1 MLRKTD
7 NDYLNKWGLLSGV
20 LKLFVGVLFVF
31 GMVACDDDD
40 KAPEPDPEPTSTF
53 KLHIGEGN
61 VVQMDFEAPDYYP
74 PMYAAVLV
82 MEDLP
87 ADEKIIYL
95 GGVYSTANP
104 EPDIS
109 DCILISDYLDY
120 ETIQNWEWEKEPL
133 YWRCMYLF
141 HPLPATTYYVRGYVQ
156 TDKGE
161 YYSNTIEIRSG
172 FTDQIADN
180 HEA

>member
-7 NDYLNKWGLLSGV
+7 NDYLNKCGLLSGV
-20 LKLFVGVLFVF
+20 LKLFVGALFAF

-109 DCILISDYLDY
+109 DCILISDYSDY

-133 YWRCMYLF
+133 Y
-141 HPLPATTYYVRGYVQ
+141 
-156 TDKGE
+156 
-161 YYSNTIEIRSG
+161 
-172 FTDQIADN
+172 
-180 HEA
+180 

>member
-1 MLRKTD
+1 
-7 NDYLNKWGLLSGV
+7 
-20 LKLFVGVLFVF
+20 
-31 GMVACDDDD
+31 
-40 KAPEPDPEPTSTF
+40 
-53 KLHIGEGN
+53 
-61 VVQMDFEAPDYYP
+61 MDFEAPDYYP